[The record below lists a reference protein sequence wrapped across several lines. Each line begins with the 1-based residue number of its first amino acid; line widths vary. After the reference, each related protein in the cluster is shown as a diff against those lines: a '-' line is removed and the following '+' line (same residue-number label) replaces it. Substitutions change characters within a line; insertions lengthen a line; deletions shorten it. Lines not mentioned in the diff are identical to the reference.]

1 MKKVILF
8 VIVAF
13 LILVFSTPFL
23 PRRFIRVHSNVPVS
37 VNDIF
42 KKSGDFYYV
51 YVSKLPVTI
60 HRKFIYIDVFYQ
72 EPVVGT
78 VQFADGKFAITEK
91 GHIIKTIEGN
101 SEFKLIANMQSSQWD
116 ENFVSMF
123 SAAKMA
129 SILNEIR
136 EFAVFNGLAGF
147 YDKNKIAVIMG
158 NGNYGEKFLE
168 YKKILELYAKKME
181 EMKKINMQYY
191 AQAIIEW
198 RKQ

>member
-8 VIVAF
+8 IIVIF

-23 PRRFIRVHSNVPVS
+23 PERLIRLHSNVPIHTDDV
-37 VNDIF
+37 F

-60 HRKFIYIDVFYQ
+60 HRKFVYIDVFYS
-72 EPVVGT
+72 EPVIGT
-78 VQFADGKFAITEK
+78 VQFTDGKFAITEK
-91 GHIIKTIEGN
+91 GHIIKTIEGSN
-101 SEFKLIANMQSSQWD
+101 KFKLMADMQSSQWD

-123 SAAKMA
+123 SAARITD
-129 SILNEIR
+129 ILDEME
-136 EFAVFNGLAGF
+136 EFEVFNGLAGF

-168 YKKILELYAKKME
+168 YKKILELYAKKTE
-181 EMKKINMQYY
+181 EIKKIDMQYY
-191 AQAIIEW
+191 AQAVIEW